1 MMTWKAYRA
10 GILIAATGV
19 LAAGCMT
26 VPEED
31 PVWVQARDNDQRLE
45 RIERVM
51 DNDSLLELIQ
61 QVDSLQNEVR
71 QLRGEMESMAHDV
84 DGATGRQRDLYVD
97 VDNRLQKL
105 ERGGVIIEEGPG
117 GQTTLIATGN
127 QPLPVPNGT
136 DRENYQAAIDL
147 LQDGRYQPAAAA
159 FQRFLGVF
167 PESQYADNAQY
178 WYAETHYVTR
188 EFEQALG
195 AFQIVI
201 NDYPRSRKIPDAML
215 KIGYCNYELKRWDA
229 ARNALS
235 QVTADYPN
243 STAANLAQRR
253 LSQMDGEGH

>member
-10 GILIAATGV
+10 GILITATGAI
-19 LAAGCMT
+19 AAGCMT

-31 PVWVQARDNDQRLE
+31 PVWAKTRENDQRLE

-51 DNDSLLELIQ
+51 DNNSLLELVQ
-61 QVDSLQNEVR
+61 QVESLQTEVR
-71 QLRGEMESMAHDV
+71 QLRGEIERTAHDV
-84 DGATGRQRDLYVD
+84 ESATGRQRDLYLD
-97 VDNRLQKL
+97 IDDRLQKL
-105 ERGGVIIEEGPG
+105 ERGGAIPNDG
-117 GQTTLIATGN
+117 GVGGTSRVAGGN

-159 FQRFLGVF
+159 FQRFLSVF
-167 PESQYADNAQY
+167 PDSQYADNAQY

-188 EFEQALG
+188 EFEPALS

-215 KIGYCNYELKRWDA
+215 KIGYCNYELKRWGA
-229 ARNALS
+229 ARSALD
-235 QVTADYPN
+235 QLIEDYPN

-253 LSQMDGEGH
+253 LGQMEDEGN